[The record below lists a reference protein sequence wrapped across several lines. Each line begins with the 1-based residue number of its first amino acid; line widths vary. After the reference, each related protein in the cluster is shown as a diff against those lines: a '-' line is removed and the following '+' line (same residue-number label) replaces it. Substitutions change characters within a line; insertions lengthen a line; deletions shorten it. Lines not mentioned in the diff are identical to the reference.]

1 MNQFGPHVRVA
12 LFTISCL
19 ASVGTFA
26 GCADAPRAGSDSD
39 SLAVASS
46 MSASLSLTSSGNNR
60 YCASVAV
67 KNSGSTP
74 VTSWTVAINMNQS
87 QVSSLRG
94 ATQTTSAGTM
104 TVTPRSSR
112 ASIAANSTTSFT
124 FCATETGSN
133 YRPTIASVTGTSS
146 SSPGTGS
153 VGGTG
158 GAVPGTGGAVAGTG
172 GTGSVGGTGGTVAG
186 TGGTVPGTGTG
197 GTGSVG
203 GTGGTVAGTGGTVAG
218 TGGTVAGTGG
228 TGSVGGTGGTVAG
241 TGGTVAGTGGT
252 VAGTGTGG
260 TVAGTGGTVAGTGGT
275 VAGTGGTVAGTG
287 GTTGTG
293 GSTGTGGAYTPPPL
307 TGSVASAAQACLNTP
322 MPTTGTTYYAC
333 DCGTGADPTC
343 KPGDDTKD
351 GKSPATA
358 WQSFAK
364 LQGQF
369 ATMNPG
375 DTLAFCRGGVFAAT
389 PTYWVNGKCQA
400 NNPCTVRDYVPTGG
414 SASLAIPRI
423 VGGELS
429 LNNPGNATHE
439 EGYQFLNLYM
449 DGGPGYAIEF
459 GVLAG
464 NDIKDVLLCGV
475 TVTGY
480 QNGMYVANSGPAA
493 TNSNSD
499 TLNARITLRGSQ
511 ILNSSNLGY
520 LGTCDDCAVEYN
532 LFDHNGDATIFDHD
546 IYLSGAADGNGN
558 HYVATNERVVGNQ
571 LFHAAQGTGNVCVGN
586 PMVVHGNH
594 DGLLIQGNYIEQ
606 DPGTAGGGCWGI
618 SVGPGYDNYPESF
631 TNVVIAQNTVVDTGN
646 VGIFMASCQN
656 CTIEDNLVIQSQAG
670 FDTTAISVH
679 LTSGPR
685 NPEDQMQ
692 TGVQVLNNTIYF
704 DQPSARATGIAV
716 GLEGTNYVV
725 ASNVVVSTSAVQF
738 ECYGYDLPASAYYA
752 DYNSCWS
759 LKGTINGWEGFSG
772 ASLANWQKASGLDM
786 HSFTANPMFKAA
798 GFTSY
803 DFHPA
808 TGSPLIGAGDPTRSA
823 TMDILGNMRPS
834 PGDIGA
840 YQH

>member
-1 MNQFGPHVRVA
+1 MNYPFRPLFRKTFMVA
-12 LFTISCL
+12 CSLLSTYTM
-19 ASVGTFA
+19 V
-26 GCADAPRAGSDSD
+26 GCAEPIE
-39 SLAVASS
+39 VSS
-46 MSASLSLTSSGNNR
+46 ANIETPPP
-60 YCASVAV
+60 
-67 KNSGSTP
+67 SGSG
-74 VTSWTVAINMNQS
+74 
-87 QVSSLRG
+87 G
-94 ATQTTSAGTM
+94 ARM
-104 TVTPRSSR
+104 
-112 ASIAANSTTSFT
+112 
-124 FCATETGSN
+124 GS
-133 YRPTIASVTGTSS
+133 
-146 SSPGTGS
+146 
-153 VGGTG
+153 GGTT
-158 GAVPGTGGAVAGTG
+158 ATG
-172 GTGSVGGTGGTVAG
+172 GTTASGSGGMAG
-186 TGGTVPGTGTG
+186 N
-197 GTGSVG
+197 S
-203 GTGGTVAGTGGTVAG
+203 
-218 TGGTVAGTGG
+218 
-228 TGSVGGTGGTVAG
+228 
-241 TGGTVAGTGGT
+241 
-252 VAGTGTGG
+252 TGTGG
-260 TVAGTGGTVAGTGGT
+260 TVGATGGSSGAKGGSSGATGGSTGATGGMTGSGGTGGTKPGTGGI
-275 VAGTGGTVAGTG
+275 AGSAGGKGGSGGTAATG

-293 GSTGTGGAYTPPPL
+293 GTVVATGGTTGTGGTFVPPPL
-307 TGSVASAAQACLNTP
+307 TGSVATAAQACLNTP
-322 MPTTGTTYYAC
+322 MPTTGTIYYAC
-333 DCGTGADPTC
+333 DCGTGADSTC

-414 SASLAIPRI
+414 SASLAIPKI

-429 LNNPGNATHE
+429 LANPGNATHE

-475 TVTGY
+475 TLTGY

-520 LGTCDDCAVEYN
+520 LGTCTGCAVEYT
-532 LFDHNGDATIFDHD
+532 LFDHNGDASNLDHD
-546 IYLSGAADGNGN
+546 IYFSGAADGNGT
-558 HYVATNERVVGNQ
+558 HYTPTGERIVGNQ

-586 PMVVHGNH
+586 PLVVHGNH

-646 VGIFMASCQN
+646 VGIFMASCKN
-656 CTIEDNLVIQSQAG
+656 CTVEDNLVIQSQSG
-670 FDTTAISVH
+670 FDTTGISVH
-679 LTSGPR
+679 LTSAR

-738 ECYGYDLPASAYYA
+738 ECYGYDLPASAYYI

-759 LKGTINGWEGFSG
+759 LKGTIDGWEGASG
-772 ASLANWQKASGLDM
+772 ASLANWQKASGLDK
-786 HSFTANPMFKAA
+786 HSFTANPMFKTAA
-798 GFTSY
+798 ITNY
-803 DFHPA
+803 DFRPA
-808 TGSPLIGAGDPTRSA
+808 TGSPLIGAGDPTHSA

-834 PGDIGA
+834 PSDIGA